1 MVLIKFLPQSQRA
14 QARYALE
21 LYAGRRE
28 VVDALTVAAMTVAV
42 DEVGDRA
49 FQITGQKVVFKQQ
62 FAFQREMS
70 ALDLVLRWC
79 QSCSGYAG

>member
-1 MVLIKFLPQSQRA
+1 
-14 QARYALE
+14 
-21 LYAGRRE
+21 
-28 VVDALTVAAMTVAV
+28 MTVVV

-79 QSCSGYAG
+79 QPCSGYAG